1 MTGKHLKAAFD
12 FFPMTGKHLK
22 AAFDFF
28 PMTGKHLKATFDF
41 FPMTGKHL
49 KAIFNFF
56 PAAGKTFHASL
67 DRFRVSF
74 GCSGPLPF
82 VAPRGKIVPSS
93 FSMASAKEIRMP
105 PIPPWEALH
114 PVVVHF
120 PIALLLVV
128 PIFVVLALVQ
138 RRQRPGL
145 SQAALVLLLLGTVGA
160 WVAVQTGEA
169 AEGLVEGVAGVG
181 EVLEEHE
188 HGGERAR
195 NFFTG
200 LTLLYA
206 GIVLLPAILK
216 REPSAAL
223 YGGLNAVFLVLYLFA
238 VVSLANTAS
247 LGGRLV
253 HEFGVLG
260 APASPGAFESTEP

>member
-1 MTGKHLKAAFD
+1 
-12 FFPMTGKHLK
+12 
-22 AAFDFF
+22 
-28 PMTGKHLKATFDF
+28 
-41 FPMTGKHL
+41 
-49 KAIFNFF
+49 
-56 PAAGKTFHASL
+56 
-67 DRFRVSF
+67 
-74 GCSGPLPF
+74 
-82 VAPRGKIVPSS
+82 
-93 FSMASAKEIRMP
+93 MP

-114 PVVVHF
+114 PAIVHF

-145 SQAALVLLLLGTVGA
+145 SQAALILLLLGTVGA

-169 AEGLVEGVAGVG
+169 AEERAEGIPGIE

-188 HGGERAR
+188 HGGEDAR
-195 NFFTG
+195 NYFTG

-206 GIVLLPAILK
+206 AIVLLPAILK
-216 REPSAAL
+216 REPPAAL
-223 YGGLNAVFLVLYLFA
+223 YGGLNAVFLVLYLLA

-253 HEFGVLG
+253 HEFGALG
-260 APASPGAFESTEP
+260 GVPAGPAGPSDND